1 MNMMEMMLMMVL
13 VLPIAALCVAFFVY
27 AQWIQY
33 CDEHSARAALADG
46 PADDVRQPVTTRYD
60 AYYIW
65 KR

>member
-1 MNMMEMMLMMVL
+1 MNMMEMMLTMIFV
-13 VLPIAALCVAFFVY
+13 VPIAALCLLFFVY

-33 CDEHSARAALADG
+33 SGAQSKQAALADG
-46 PADDVRQPVTTRYD
+46 AADDVREPVTTRYD